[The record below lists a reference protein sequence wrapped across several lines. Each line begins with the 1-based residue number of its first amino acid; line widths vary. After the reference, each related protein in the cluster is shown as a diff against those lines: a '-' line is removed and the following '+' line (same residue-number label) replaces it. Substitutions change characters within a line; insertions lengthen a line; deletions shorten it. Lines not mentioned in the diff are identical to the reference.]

1 MGLFGDFIN
10 HIAGMLG
17 ESLRI
22 KRTASKTKNM
32 DEETKALFNKIV
44 KAAENGNVKAMV
56 EVGNWYYKGKRI
68 GYDPERVEYWWTKAA
83 KAGDVDSQYNL
94 GLLFH
99 GNISPLSLDEEKAGY
114 WFYKAAQNGDA
125 ESRKMLNKWYEYN
138 NKKGKWT
145 RVLEP
150 NTGNSANNNTNRNN
164 TYNSNSQSN
173 GSTYKSYE
181 QDVRE
186 MKIKQFSFV
195 DCSGAYRKWGDT
207 FIDHKGNY
215 CSWGSGFY
223 DYDDNYIHWG
233 NTYKD
238 SSGAYRHWGDDFV
251 DAAGN
256 YVKLP

>member
-1 MGLFGDFIN
+1 MGLFGDFVN
-10 HIAGMLG
+10 HMAGILG

-32 DEETKALFNKIV
+32 DEETKKLFGKITQL
-44 KAAENGNVKAMV
+44 ANNGNVDAMV
-56 EVGNWYYKGKRI
+56 ELAQWYYSGKKI
-68 GYDPERVEYWWTKAA
+68 GYEPDMAIYWWTKAA
-83 KAGDVDSQYNL
+83 EKGNVMSQYNL
-94 GLLFH
+94 GLMYH
-99 GNISPLSLDEEKAGY
+99 GTTSPISFDEEKAGY
-114 WFYKAAQNGDA
+114 WFAKAARNGDA
-125 ESRKMLNKWYEYN
+125 ESKRILNKWYVYN
-138 NKKGKWT
+138 DKKGKWNK
-145 RVLEP
+145 RFEP
-150 NTGNSANNNTNRNN
+150 NTGNANNNNRKN

-173 GSTYKSYE
+173 SSTYKSYE

-233 NTYKD
+233 STYKD

-256 YVKLP
+256 YVKIP

>member
-22 KRTASKTKNM
+22 KRTASKAENM

-68 GYDPERVEYWWTKAA
+68 GYDPERVEYWWTRAA

-114 WFYKAAQNGDA
+114 WFYKAVQNGDA
-125 ESRKMLNKWYEYN
+125 ESKKCLINGMNTIIKKENGQDFLNLTQAIVRIITLIEIIHIIPILNQIAQHINHTSKM
-138 NKKGKWT
+138 
-145 RVLEP
+145 
-150 NTGNSANNNTNRNN
+150 
-164 TYNSNSQSN
+164 
-173 GSTYKSYE
+173 
-181 QDVRE
+181 
-186 MKIKQFSFV
+186 
-195 DCSGAYRKWGDT
+195 
-207 FIDHKGNY
+207 
-215 CSWGSGFY
+215 
-223 DYDDNYIHWG
+223 
-233 NTYKD
+233 
-238 SSGAYRHWGDDFV
+238 
-251 DAAGN
+251 
-256 YVKLP
+256 